1 MGLSRLRPNLHR
13 GRIVREVVREMCLD
27 LAMGAHGTSKRG
39 LVLTGEEHPPNV
51 TATSFTTSAVTTSA
65 ADGGGAEQTAAAAG
79 GGRMEA
85 VSTEGSA
92 CALSR
97 PKSEQRATASF
108 CISSSQDLER
118 GLLRCR
124 HTGATLFETPFET
137 PSETTSDAA
146 GDGANVAGAGGW
158 RMQSVMTACAF
169 SRPSSEQRS
178 ARLRTLS
185 HESVNCSSCCSIKAP
200 LGLRCGGAVREAIGV
215 TRRVTLWI
223 GFVSNRLNG
232 QLRTGL
238 DSIKAA
244 TTGLEVAGRTP
255 TGHRQDTSFR

>member
-1 MGLSRLRPNLHR
+1 M
-13 GRIVREVVREMCLD
+13 REIVREMCLD
-27 LAMGAHGTSKRG
+27 LAMGAHGTSTRG
-39 LVLTGEEHPPNV
+39 LVLTGESHPPNE
-51 TATSFTTSAVTTSA
+51 TATSFTTSAIATSA

-79 GGRMEA
+79 GGRMAA
-85 VSTEGSA
+85 VSTERSA

-97 PKSEQRATASF
+97 PKSEQRANASF
-108 CISSSQDLER
+108 CFSSSHDLER
-118 GLLRCR
+118 GLRCR
-124 HTGATLFETPFET
+124 HTGGATPFETPFET

-146 GDGANVAGAGGW
+146 GDGANVASAGGW

-178 ARLRTLS
+178 ARHRSLS
-185 HESVNCSSCCSIKAP
+185 HESVNCSSCCSMKAP
-200 LGLRCGGAVREAIGV
+200 LGLRHGGAVREAIGV

-223 GFVSNRLNG
+223 GFVSNRLHG

-244 TTGLEVAGRTP
+244 TTGQGIAGMTP
-255 TGHRQDTSFR
+255 TRPGRRQDTSFR